1 MKKLISLVLV
11 LIMALTFCACN
22 KMPDT
27 QSALSGVEKGQ
38 PLLPNSNEIDTSTD
52 TTSSETIKP
61 STSDKTPQT
70 DTTSPNSVP
79 SNTSRVES
87 SETNSDVST
96 DSKPQQPEID
106 DPNTITAP
114 NGDKIYIELQKGEQ
128 PSVMV
133 KVNGK
138 EIYSYSNFAKYT
150 DQYDFDKDFTNNVI
164 DEYSDEEILWAYKFN
179 WGVVYAAPYEDQ
191 IIYVAGAKH
200 EHEKKTYGTYQ
211 YYHLALEMDLIDY
224 KISEYTGEKY
234 YWENLPLA
242 QSFTEYFYK
251 TEDYTII
258 EIPDWVEAG
267 YDFQEYYEWYN
278 LNVRKGLGSFY
289 ELYIGEE
296 KTALLFLSAA
306 EGIYKIQEFGWDSI
320 KTIWVS
326 QGNPH
331 LNAEFR

>member
-1 MKKLISLVLV
+1 MKKLLSLFLV
-11 LIMALTFCACN
+11 VVMALTFCACN
-22 KMPDT
+22 KTLDN
-27 QSALSGVEKGQ
+27 QSALSSTESDQ
-38 PLLPNSNEIDTSTD
+38 SLLTD
-52 TTSSETIKP
+52 TTSIETIKP
-61 STSDKTPQT
+61 SSSDKTSQN
-70 DTTSPNSVP
+70 DTTKPTNTP

-87 SETNSDVST
+87 SETNSDIST
-96 DSKPQQPEID
+96 DSGPQQPEID

-114 NGDKIYIELQKGEQ
+114 NGDKIYIKLQKGEQ

-138 EIYSYSNFAKYT
+138 EIYSYNNFKKHK
-150 DQYDFDKDFTNNVI
+150 DKYDFDKDFTDKI
-164 DEYSDEEILWAYKFN
+164 IAEYSDEDILWAYKFN

-251 TEDYTII
+251 TEDYELKEI
-258 EIPDWVEAG
+258 EDLTKAG
-267 YDFQEYYEWYN
+267 YDFKEYYDWHN
-278 LNVRKGLGSFY
+278 LEFNKGIGAIY
-289 ELYIGEE
+289 ELYISGE
-296 KTALLFLSAA
+296 KKALMYISAG
-306 EGIYKIQEFGWDSI
+306 EGRYEIQEFGWNRI
-320 KTIWVS
+320 KKIWVS

>member
-1 MKKLISLVLV
+1 MKKVVAFLLCLIFAFSL
-11 LIMALTFCACN
+11 IGCKSNDET
-22 KMPDT
+22 
-27 QSALSGVEKGQ
+27 ALSSGVSSIVENVVSD
-38 PLLPNSNEIDTSTD
+38 NSNTLSSTPSQQENISSDITSNNVPSTPD
-52 TTSSETIKP
+52 SKNETTSSTVN
-61 STSDKTPQT
+61 SSSGG
-70 DTTSPNSVP
+70 TTSTP
-79 SNTSRVES
+79 R
-87 SETNSDVST
+87 
-96 DSKPQQPEID
+96 KPQQTVVD

-138 EIYSYSNFAKYT
+138 EIYSYSNFTKYA

-306 EGIYKIQEFGWDSI
+306 EGMYKIQEFGWDSI